1 MTQKPTYKELEQKI
15 KALQKEAVARQQA
28 EEALRESER
37 KYTTLVENSLT
48 GIYVDCGGKIVFA
61 NNKFAEIYRYS
72 RDELMDMETWRLI
85 HPEDRALTDEIRTK
99 RLKGEEAPSEY
110 EARGLTKDGKT
121 IWIARRNTRVSYGG
135 KPAILGNVVEITEHK
150 RTQEELRKARD
161 ELQQRVK
168 ERTAEL
174 AKTSYELLEYDHIV
188 AHVLK
193 APLRAIHYYTDFLR
207 EELEGSL
214 KEDQKIYLDS
224 LTRTVRQA
232 AGLVDDLLEFAMV
245 GRRIGPS
252 ETIDTGV
259 FFQELVASLDLP
271 SDVEVV
277 MPSEW
282 PSIEAEPALLQAIF
296 SHLIRNAVK
305 FNHSPRKRVELGWL
319 PADTELYELFVRD
332 NGIGIEPRYQEK
344 IFRMFERLHKDEE
357 YEGTGVGLAI
367 VKKATNKLGGSVRVE
382 SKPGKQTT
390 FFIVVPKTKKQM
402 D

>member
-1 MTQKPTYKELEQKI
+1 MTQKPTYKELEQRI

-28 EEALRESER
+28 EEALRESEK

-85 HPEDRALTDEIRTK
+85 HPEDRALTDEMRTK

-135 KPAILGNVVEITEHK
+135 KPAILGNIVEITEHK
-150 RTQEELRKARD
+150 RAQEELRKARD
-161 ELQQRVK
+161 ELEQRVK

-174 AKTSYELLEYDHIV
+174 AKTNDELLEYDHIV

-193 APLRAIHYYTDFLR
+193 APLRAIHYYSDFLS
-207 EELEGSL
+207 EELEGTL
-214 KEDQKIYLDS
+214 KGNHKTYLDG
-224 LTRTVRQA
+224 LTRTVHQA
-232 AGLVDDLLEFAMV
+232 AGLVDDLLEFSMV
-245 GRRIGPS
+245 GRRSGPI
-252 ETIDTGV
+252 ETIDIGV
-259 FFQELVASLDLP
+259 FLHELIASLDLP

-277 MPSEW
+277 MQNEW

-305 FNHSPRKRVELGWL
+305 FNHLPRKRVELGWL
-319 PADTELYELFVRD
+319 PADTERYKLFVRD
-332 NGIGIEPRYQEK
+332 NGIGIKPHYQEQ
-344 IFRMFERLHKDEE
+344 IFRIFERLHTHKE

-367 VKKATNKLGGSVRVE
+367 CKKIVERHGGRIWVDSE
-382 SKPGKQTT
+382 PGKGST
-390 FFIVVPKTKKQM
+390 FYFTISCAG
-402 D
+402 